1 MPTYTVYTK
10 IESNVPAENL
20 LYDLIIYRMDA
31 KGDHHLLLD
40 VEQAKLQSN
49 YETQQHVTQETDDD
63 LSVTYIMQIMLYR
76 KHGSNTIQALQT
88 PFKKMYTLGE
98 FVAGKACSDKKRENA
113 CYFESI
119 AETKPVSDGD
129 NTLELKITIPERPFI
144 AKEYPI
150 GHPDDPFE
158 KSKIKSQIQDR
169 LSKRTHPTQGWA
181 SLCGPAAFF
190 YCLQIDRPDI
200 YEQAA
205 RELWKY
211 GKTKIGQ
218 LEIKPSDSCL
228 HPKGSFYNL
237 RYKPK
242 RSTISG
248 LDWLTL
254 ASLRD
259 SENMIMSYDEV
270 DDEVAGI
277 TMWGKLTEWFEKAG
291 YEKIFS
297 NVGLSHCNINDLI
310 KLNDYFRDGYHVVT
324 LISAGMLY
332 EYGEKETSGKNHW
345 VVWNGTVKNYQDDEI
360 KENSD
365 LNQYVDLNLFSWGY
379 VKNQVKQGKTLNYF
393 LGKTF
398 GGLVLKPLK

>member
-49 YETQQHVTQETDDD
+49 YETQKHVTQETDDD

-76 KHGSNTIQALQT
+76 KHGSNTIQALQA

-150 GHPDDPFE
+150 GHPKDPFE
-158 KSKIKSQIQDR
+158 KNKIESEIQDR
-169 LSKRTHPTQGWA
+169 LSKKTYPDQNGA

-205 RELWKY
+205 RELWEH
-211 GKTKIGQ
+211 GRTKIGQ
-218 LEIKPSDSCL
+218 LEIKPGDGCR
-228 HPKGSFYNL
+228 HPKGSFYNQYGS
-237 RYKPK
+237 R
-242 RSTISG
+242 ISG

-259 SENMIMSYDEV
+259 SENMIMDYDEV
-270 DDEVAGI
+270 SDQVPGI
-277 TMWGKLTEWFEKAG
+277 TAWWTLSDWFEKAG

-297 NVGLSHCNINDLI
+297 SVGLSHCNINDLVT
-310 KLNDYFRDGYHVVT
+310 LGDYYKKGYHVVT
-324 LISAGMLY
+324 LISAGMLSDF
-332 EYGEKETSGKNHW
+332 GDIETSGKNHW
-345 VVWNGTVKNYQDDEI
+345 VVWEGVVKNYE
-360 KENSD
+360 KENITNHSD
-365 LNQYVDLNLFSWGY
+365 LNQDVNLNLFSWGKVEPQIKNNKSLDY
-379 VKNQVKQGKTLNYF
+379 VLNHV
-393 LGKTF
+393 F
-398 GGLVLKPLK
+398 GGLVFKPMK